1 MGKKTS
7 RTPRGWKMSLRS
19 TELVDEGGT
28 DGSMNR
34 GTDRRM
40 EEGSDEE
47 RCRYGRTR

>member
-34 GTDRRM
+34 R
-40 EEGSDEE
+40 EEGQMADE
-47 RCRYGRTR
+47 RRVR